1 MKGRKR
7 SIRTWI
13 NSEEQDFLHR
23 RRGKKKDNRILI
35 IGDLHEPFC
44 LDGYLDFCK
53 HTYQKY
59 DCNKVIFIGDV
70 IDNHYSSYHESDADG
85 FGGGQELELAI
96 DKISKW
102 NDAFPVAD
110 VIIGNHDRII
120 MRKAQSSQVPKKW
133 IKEYKDVLNTPKW
146 NFTESITY
154 DNVLYIHGEGGTA
167 RSRMR
172 KDLNSVVQGH
182 LHTQFYCDWLVGKN
196 FSIFGM
202 QVGCGIDNKSY
213 AMAYA
218 KNYGKPAIGCGVV
231 LDNGT
236 NPFNVL
242 MKL

>member
-7 SIRTWI
+7 NIRTWI
-13 NSEEQDFLHR
+13 NKAEQEMLNR
-23 RRGKKKDNRILI
+23 RRGKQEDNRILV

-44 LDGYLDFCK
+44 LDGYLEFCK
-53 HTYQKY
+53 ETYKRY
-59 DCNKVIFIGDV
+59 DCNQVVFIGDV

-85 FGGGQELELAI
+85 MGGGQELELAI
-96 DKISKW
+96 EKISKW
-102 NDAFPVAD
+102 YEAFPKAD

-120 MRKAQSSQVPKKW
+120 MRKAQSSQVPRKW
-133 IKEYKDVLNTPKW
+133 IKEYKDVLDTPKW
-146 NFTESITY
+146 NFVESVTY
-154 DNVLYIHGEGGTA
+154 DDVLYIHGEGGTA

-182 LHTQFYCDWLVGKN
+182 LHTQFYCDYLVGKN

-231 LDNGT
+231 LENGT
-236 NPFNVL
+236 QPFNVL

>member
-7 SIRTWI
+7 NIRTWI
-13 NSEEQDFLHR
+13 NKAEQEMLQKK
-23 RRGKKKDNRILI
+23 RGKDKDRRILI

-44 LDGYLDFCK
+44 LEGYLEFCK
-53 HTYQKY
+53 ETYKRY
-59 DCNKVIFIGDV
+59 DCNQVVFIGDV
-70 IDNHYSSYHESDADG
+70 IDNHFSSYHESDSDG
-85 FGGGQELELAI
+85 MGGGQELELAI
-96 DKISKW
+96 EKISKW
-102 NDAFPVAD
+102 YEAFPKAD

-120 MRKAQSSQVPKKW
+120 MRKAQSSQVPRKW
-133 IKEYKDVLNTPKW
+133 IKEYKDVLDTPKW
-146 NFTESITY
+146 NFVESVTY
-154 DNVLYIHGEGGTA
+154 DDVLYIHGEGGTA

-182 LHTQFYCDWLVGKN
+182 LHTQFYCDYLVGKN

-231 LDNGT
+231 LENGT
-236 NPFNVL
+236 QPFNVL